1 MSDDSL
7 IASTYVQLLIEY
19 VSQSELALEQLLS
32 AEQLA
37 LLEASRAGG
46 SQSRMSRTVF
56 SAMLRQVQQQVQAQQ
71 PALGLALAKQISA
84 AHLGVLGYLILA
96 CSSLGEALVRM
107 DRYGRLVDDAIDM
120 HIRQVDDQIE
130 LSWPPLLTAADAV
143 FVELG
148 VASIVQFARNITGQQ
163 EAMTAVGFA
172 HRHEGGLQPYRQ
184 FFGCVPSFA
193 QPNTFL
199 RFPIA
204 HLSLPLRQPDAV
216 LLDILEAQAN
226 QALALLPRTDV
237 FLQEVR
243 RLLIRLCRD
252 GAPTL
257 EHVAAALHMTPRTLQ
272 RRLTEHGVRFQSLL
286 DEVRLQLCE
295 QYLQDERLQLTDIAA
310 LLGYSDQSALTR
322 AYRRWTGRTPYQQRR
337 Y

>member
-1 MSDDSL
+1 MGEDSL
-7 IASTYVQLLIEY
+7 VASTYVQLLLEY
-19 VSQSELALEQLLS
+19 LQQSELAAEQLLNQ
-32 AEQLA
+32 EQLS
-37 LLEASRAGG
+37 LLDTSRAGG
-46 SQSRMSRTVF
+46 SQSRISRTVF
-56 SAMLRQVQQQVQAQQ
+56 SAMLRHVQQQVQQ
-71 PALGLALAKQISA
+71 PALGLELAKKISA

-107 DRYGRLVDDAIDM
+107 DRYGRLIDDAIEM
-120 HIRQVDDQIE
+120 QIRQIDDQIE

-148 VASIVQFARNITGQQ
+148 VAAVVQFARNITGQHA
-163 EAMTAVGFA
+163 AMTAVGFA
-172 HRHEGGLQPYRQ
+172 HWHEGAMQPYRQ
-184 FFGCVPSFA
+184 FFGCIPSFS
-193 QPNTFL
+193 QPATFL

-204 HLSLPLRQPDAV
+204 YLSLPLRQPDAV
-216 LLDILEAQAN
+216 LLDILEMQAN

-237 FLQEVR
+237 FLQDVR
-243 RLLIRLCRD
+243 RLLIRFCRE

-257 EHVAAALHMTPRTLQ
+257 EQVADSLHLTPRTLQ
-272 RRLTEHGVRFQSLL
+272 RRLAEHEVRFQVLL

-295 QYLQDERLQLTDIAA
+295 QYLQDDRLQLTDIAA

-337 Y
+337 D